1 MPQAVLGLGSNLGA
15 RRALF
20 SCART
25 LLAGDGRLQLL
36 ASSPLY
42 HTPPL
47 GPPQPDYLNAALLVH
62 WGGGAGELLAHC
74 QQVELLLRRQ
84 RSERWGARTL
94 DVDILHWSGGPISEG
109 GLTVPHPGL
118 LQRSF
123 ALGPLLDVLPALSAQ
138 LSPQLAALG
147 GAPPHSEPFAPP
159 VTRSAGA
166 LLTWCTD
173 ELPELVSAF
182 GSALCASLDAPPPGD
197 LGRSWEPPAASAV
210 LAFECPDWPLQLTL
224 AGVQQAVRAACG
236 AGFGPQQ
243 LAVTDV
249 SEGTLAGIMIGSENV
264 ARRSLPELSFL
275 LENGPAGRWLR
286 VWLQ

>member
-1 MPQAVLGLGSNLGA
+1 MAQAVLGLGSNLGA

-20 SCART
+20 WCART
-25 LLAGDGRLQLL
+25 LLAGDAKLQLL
-36 ASSPLY
+36 DSSPLY

-47 GPPQPDYLNAALLVH
+47 GPPQPDYLNAALLVD
-62 WGGGAGELLAHC
+62 WNGGARELLAHC

-94 DVDILHWSGGPISEG
+94 DIDILHWDGGPISED

-123 ALGPLLDVLPALSAQ
+123 ALGPLLDVLPALTPQ
-138 LSPQLAALG
+138 LGPVLAALG
-147 GAPPHSEPFAPP
+147 GAPPHSEPFTPP
-159 VTRSAGA
+159 VTQTAEQ
-166 LLTWCTD
+166 LLTWCSP

-182 GSALCASLDAPPPGD
+182 GSALCASVGAP
-197 LGRSWEPPAASAV
+197 RPASTVRPFA
-210 LAFECPDWPLQLTL
+210 CPHQPLERAM
-224 AGVQQAVRAACG
+224 AGVQEAVGAAFE
-236 AGFGPQQ
+236 AGFSPQQ

-249 SEGTLAGIMIGSENV
+249 SEGTLAGIMIGSEN
-264 ARRSLPELSFL
+264 AACRSLPELGFL
-275 LENGPAGRWLR
+275 LENGPAGRRLR